1 MFIQPIFRHYK
12 ILGPLSAPPAPELP
26 PSPPVSRSSSPAPGT
41 KRKAPVNDSDHNKR
55 PRIGGVVDRSSHHQR
70 PAPMPL
76 ASHQSRTSTPATQF
90 NSRSEPAEDGEV
102 REEASTP
109 PSRLLPS
116 AAVLATSVPIRRPRR
131 ERPGHSHFDELHR
144 KYYEIG
150 RAFKFSGDARFW
162 STYPANHKEYRP
174 LPNPPPANSAY
185 HKYGGLIARLELVD
199 ALVCFTYSIW
209 SKEYGRRACIPETW
223 QTAQAFLSWCKAKW
237 DTQDTI
243 GDREIAF
250 LGLM

>member
-1 MFIQPIFRHYK
+1 
-12 ILGPLSAPPAPELP
+12 LGPLSAPPAPELP
-26 PSPPVSRSSSPAPGT
+26 PSPPASRSSSPAPGT
-41 KRKAPVNDSDHNKR
+41 KRKAPAADMDHNKR
-55 PRIGGVVDRSSHHQR
+55 PRISGVADRSSQYHHR
-70 PAPMPL
+70 SPIPSS
-76 ASHQSRTSTPATQF
+76 SHQSRTLIPNNHFSL
-90 NSRSEPAEDGEV
+90 RSEPAEDGEV
-102 REEASTP
+102 REESSASS
-109 PSRLLPS
+109 SRLPPS
-116 AAVLATSVPIRRPRR
+116 AAVLATTVPIRRPRR
-131 ERPGHSHFDELHR
+131 DRPDHSHFDELHR

-174 LPNPPPANSAY
+174 LPNPPPPNSPY
-185 HKYGGLIARLELVD
+185 HTYGGLIARLELVD

-223 QTAQAFLSWCKAKW
+223 QTAEAFLSWCKAKW
-237 DTQDTI
+237 DTQDTV

>member
-1 MFIQPIFRHYK
+1 M
-12 ILGPLSAPPAPELP
+12 S
-26 PSPPVSRSSSPAPGT
+26 
-41 KRKAPVNDSDHNKR
+41 DSDHNKR
-55 PRIGGVVDRSSHHQR
+55 PRISGVGERSHYHRQAPPP
-70 PAPMPL
+70 PAN
-76 ASHQSRTSTPATQF
+76 HQSRLSTPSTHF
-90 NSRSEPAEDGEV
+90 SLRSEPAEDGEV
-102 REEASTP
+102 REDPSLSS
-109 PSRLLPS
+109 SRLPS
-116 AAVLATSVPIRRPRR
+116 SAVVLATAVPIRRPRR
-131 ERPGHSHFDELHR
+131 ERPAHSHFDELHR

-174 LPNPPPANSAY
+174 LPNPPPPNSPY

-237 DTQDTI
+237 DTQDTV